1 MISANDLK
9 VKGIKAIEAEL
20 KKKPEAIITFRGKPK
35 YIVLP
40 LEEYERA
47 KKLDKRYI
55 EFLEERALGKVKEV
69 TAKEHIQEL
78 MNEIQNTTE

>member
-9 VKGIKAIEAEL
+9 VKGIKAIEQEL
-20 KKKPEAIITFRGKPK
+20 QKKKEAIITFRGKPK
-35 YIVLP
+35 FIVLS

-47 KKLDKRYI
+47 KELDKRYI
-55 EFLEERALGKVKEV
+55 EYLEDKALGNVKEV

-78 MNEIQNTTE
+78 MNEIQNSSE